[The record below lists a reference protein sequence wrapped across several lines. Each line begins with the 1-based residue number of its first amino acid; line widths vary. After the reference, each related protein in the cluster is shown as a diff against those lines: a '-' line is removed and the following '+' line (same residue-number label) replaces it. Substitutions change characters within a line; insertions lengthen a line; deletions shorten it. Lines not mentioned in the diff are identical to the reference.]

1 MGVSKQNWIMKN
13 AATGAENP
21 GKLQTHASNGKFY
34 SDIEN

>member
-1 MGVSKQNWIMKN
+1 MKN

-21 GKLQTHASNGKFY
+21 GKLQTHASDGKFY